1 MAVEGFSQ
9 VAGPSRGGHGR
20 EADLI
25 GRGERGAGLR
35 RELVGEEEAKLE
47 EEVMDIISLSSY
59 VIRRHPCV
67 VPSFPCHPSIPMSC
81 KSHSIIL
88 KSFKA
93 HYINPSSSFVILKSS
108 RHFIVI
114 LNHPIPSMHCPVIP
128 VSLQHSS
135 VIQKLFHHPQV
146 ISSPSHH
153 SILIPCHPLSF
164 RSHPVIS
171 LSSLIIPCH
180 PCIVPSF
187 PCHPSI
193 PVSFKSRSSILL
205 ESFRA
210 HHIIPS

>member
-1 MAVEGFSQ
+1 MILSNNRTEEDRRWAPWKSRGSKWGGQQGGQGRGGGGRGVAVEGFSQ

-93 HYINPSSSFVILKSS
+93 HHINPSSSFVIHKSS
-108 RHFIVI
+108 RHF
-114 LNHPIPSMHCPVIP
+114 
-128 VSLQHSS
+128 
-135 VIQKLFHHPQV
+135 
-146 ISSPSHH
+146 
-153 SILIPCHPLSF
+153 
-164 RSHPVIS
+164 
-171 LSSLIIPCH
+171 LSSKIIPCH
-180 PCIVPSF
+180 PRIVLSF

-193 PVSFKSRSSILL
+193 PVSFKSRSIIL
-205 ESFRA
+205 ESFRS
-210 HHIIPS
+210 HHIVPS